1 RAAQGAAHLR
11 GQPRRPGSTGDAGAP
26 PRLAALRGQ
35 TLQSYNSRTEAA
47 MRIPRSARYVVIG
60 AGIHGLS
67 TGWHLAME
75 LERRKQGTGKD
86 VVVLDK
92 TGVGAGASG
101 IACGCV
107 RNLYM
112 TEPLHAILRHSV
124 DVWTHDPVA
133 LGFQQV
139 GYVGVDEEQ
148 NLAAYERVWRS
159 QNAAGYPSDLHVGE
173 DARRFVRSL
182 WPDFNTAHVGLALH
196 EKVSGYAGTR
206 QAVSGLAAKYAQPE
220 VRVIPGVEATSDD
233 VQGGPARAVR

>member
-1 RAAQGAAHLR
+1 MSQLPSVVHC
-11 GQPRRPGSTGDAGAP
+11 
-26 PRLAALRGQ
+26 
-35 TLQSYNSRTEAA
+35 
-47 MRIPRSARYVVIG
+47 VVIG

-67 TGWHLAME
+67 TGWHLALE
-75 LERRKQGTGKD
+75 LARRRRGSGQE

-124 DVWTHDPVA
+124 DVWTYDPVA

-148 NLAAYERVWRS
+148 NLPAYERVWKS
-159 QNAAGYPSDLHVGE
+159 QNAAGYPSDLYAGE
-173 DARRFVRSL
+173 DARRFVRGL
-182 WPDFNTAHVGLALH
+182 WPDFNTSRVGLALH
-196 EKVSGYAGTR
+196 
-206 QAVSGLAAKYAQPE
+206 
-220 VRVIPGVEATSDD
+220 
-233 VQGGPARAVR
+233 